1 MKPCN
6 QLRVLVTGATG
17 GIGSALS
24 HRLAQD
30 GVLLLLHG
38 RSEQKLR
45 KLAQKLGAETVQ
57 ADITTQQ
64 GREKVLAVSKTFQ
77 VNTLINNAGINQF
90 GQFVEADIEQIMA
103 INVVATMKLV
113 QAFLPFFEA
122 QAWSTILNV
131 GSTFGSI
138 GFPGYVSY
146 CASKHA
152 LKGFTEALRR
162 ELSMSSTS
170 VLYVSPRAT
179 ATAMNHER
187 VDELNEKLSVTVDS
201 PEAVAAQIVEVL
213 YTDRPTSQLGWPE
226 KLQVKLNAVFPT
238 LVDKSIASQLATIK
252 AYF

>member
-1 MKPCN
+1 
-6 QLRVLVTGATG
+6 
-17 GIGSALS
+17 
-24 HRLAQD
+24 
-30 GVLLLLHG
+30 
-38 RSEQKLR
+38 
-45 KLAQKLGAETVQ
+45 
-57 ADITTQQ
+57 
-64 GREKVLAVSKTFQ
+64 
-77 VNTLINNAGINQF
+77 
-90 GQFVEADIEQIMA
+90 MA

>member
-45 KLAQKLGAETVQ
+45 NLAEKLGAETVQ

-64 GREKVLAVSKTFQ
+64 GREKVLAASKTFQ

-162 ELSMSSTS
+162 EL
-170 VLYVSPRAT
+170 
-179 ATAMNHER
+179 
-187 VDELNEKLSVTVDS
+187 
-201 PEAVAAQIVEVL
+201 
-213 YTDRPTSQLGWPE
+213 
-226 KLQVKLNAVFPT
+226 
-238 LVDKSIASQLATIK
+238 
-252 AYF
+252 